1 MPQTHRVRPPAYACF
16 ARARMLRARFSRWT
30 RAREQVRERR
40 ERAREEREAGGDT
53 GGADG
58 GGRLVSCCAE
68 ERARVDDDVV
78 ARACLLPISTSPKE
92 FAAKSRLARANRL
105 SRFSVHAL
113 QPS

>member
-1 MPQTHRVRPPAYACF
+1 
-16 ARARMLRARFSRWT
+16 MLRARFSRWT

-78 ARACLLPISTSPKE
+78 ARACVSYRFLHLRENSPR
-92 FAAKSRLARANRL
+92 SL
-105 SRFSVHAL
+105 V
-113 QPS
+113 